1 MDLDIEKENGFGD
14 TEDTMLTV
22 NLTDDG
28 KRYGL
33 KYERLVPVLVN
44 AIKEQQEQ
52 IETLK
57 AKVAALE
64 SN

>member
-1 MDLDIEKENGFGD
+1 
-14 TEDTMLTV
+14 MLTV

-44 AIKEQQEQ
+44 AIKE
-52 IETLK
+52 LK
-57 AKVAALE
+57 AENDELRSLIKDSKTFASLK
-64 SN
+64 SSINN